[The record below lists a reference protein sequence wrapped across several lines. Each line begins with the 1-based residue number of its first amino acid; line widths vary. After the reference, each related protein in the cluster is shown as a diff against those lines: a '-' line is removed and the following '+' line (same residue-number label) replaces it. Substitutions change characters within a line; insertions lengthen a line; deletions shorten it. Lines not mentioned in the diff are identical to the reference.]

1 MTSSSLRA
9 FALTLLLATGCASGL
24 AVIAP
29 TSAEAAGGVRP
40 QVGKP
45 LQTAIAEANKGN
57 ASAAN
62 AAVHQAEAVGGLSAA
77 EEQAIAQTK
86 SFIAAKTGNFSGG
99 GGSATAAA
107 AKFAADYNAQRYS
120 AVTGEDVELLKK
132 YGAFT
137 AQDQIIVAQAYYLSG
152 RSAQAVA
159 YLKPLVAGAR
169 PSQDALNL
177 LQSAAYK
184 ANDNEA
190 LRYALEKLV
199 TNYPSQK
206 SWSDLLQ
213 VAENAKGL
221 KDRQTLNIYRL
232 RLRTGSMKSP
242 DDYST
247 AAEMALEY
255 GSAAEA
261 ADIVQKG
268 IDAKVLS
275 GDRAQKLLNTAKA
288 QDAQT
293 QAGFAKLAAAADKA
307 RTGDDA
313 LNLGEEMAF
322 AGPAHT
328 QDAVNEIQKGIQK
341 GPTDKGDAQIE
352 LGIAY
357 LNAGQKDAAIRAFGA
372 VPAQDTLNAMIAHFW
387 SIYAKT
393 SH

>member
-1 MTSSSLRA
+1 MSSTSLRA
-9 FALTLLLATGCASGL
+9 VALTLLLAIGCASGL
-24 AVIAP
+24 AVITP
-29 TSAEAAGGVRP
+29 TTAVAAGVRP

-45 LQTAIAEANKGN
+45 LQAAIQEANRGN

-62 AAVHQAEAVGGLSAA
+62 AAVRQAESVGGLTAA

-107 AKFAADYNAQRYS
+107 AKFAADYNAGRYT
-120 AVTGEDVELLKK
+120 AVTGEDVDLLKK
-132 YGAFT
+132 YGGFT

-159 YLKPLVAGAR
+159 YLKPLVSGSH

-190 LRYALEKLV
+190 LRFALEKLV

-206 SWSDLLQ
+206 SWGDLLQ
-213 VAENAKGL
+213 LAENAKGL
-221 KDRQTLNIYRL
+221 KDRQTLNLYRL
-232 RLRTGSMKSP
+232 RLRTGTMKTA
-242 DDYST
+242 DDYTT
-247 AAEMALEY
+247 AAEMALEF

-288 QDAQT
+288 QDASER
-293 QAGFAKLAAAADKA
+293 ASFAKMAAAAGKA

-313 LNLGEEMAF
+313 INLGEEMTG
-322 AGPAHT
+322 AGQVHA
-328 QDAVNEIQKGIQK
+328 QEAINEMQTGIQK

-357 LNAGQKDAAIRAFGA
+357 LDAGQKDAAIRAFNA
-372 VPAQDTLNAMIAHFW
+372 VPKEDTNNAMIAHFW
-387 SIYAKT
+387 AIYART